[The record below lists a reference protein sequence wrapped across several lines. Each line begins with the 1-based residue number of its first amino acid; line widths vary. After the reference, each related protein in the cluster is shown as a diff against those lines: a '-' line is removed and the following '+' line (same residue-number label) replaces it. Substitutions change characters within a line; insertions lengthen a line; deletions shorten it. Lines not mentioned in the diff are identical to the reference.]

1 MAMDEVWKT
10 LIQAAPWGFVI
21 IVMRYLEIRNTKEER
36 TERATNAA
44 QKAKE
49 DKDHEIEKNRLWA
62 ETIKSILD
70 RQAES
75 SKAIV
80 EAIAKMEKDLQE
92 KYESMGITKD
102 LLDAARRELRS
113 KKENG

>member
-1 MAMDEVWKT
+1 MDEVWKT

-36 TERATNAA
+36 AERASNAA
-44 QKAKE
+44 QKATE
-49 DKDHEIEKNRLWA
+49 DRNHEIEKNKLWA
-62 ETIKSILD
+62 ETIKNILD

-80 EAIAKMEKDLQE
+80 DAIAKMERDLQE

-102 LLDAARRELRS
+102 LLDAARRELVRS
-113 KKENG
+113 KKND

>member
-1 MAMDEVWKT
+1 MDEVWKT

-21 IVMRYLEIRNTKEER
+21 IVMRYLEIKTTKDER
-36 TERATNAA
+36 IERAANAA

-49 DKDHEIEKNRLWA
+49 DREHEIEKNKLWS
-62 ETIKSILD
+62 ETIKNILD

-80 EAIAKMEKDLQE
+80 EAIAKMERDLQE

-102 LLDAARRELRS
+102 LLDAARRELSRS
-113 KKENG
+113 KKNE